1 LNSLKPIIDKTL
13 ENLESWL
20 KVARKKSIL
29 FGFDGFLDEIV
40 SVVRIRHSRDSIV
53 LMRSM
58 KEWGER
64 ISKAAGSSAGLEVMP
79 KDRRTGGFVA
89 NTSQAL
95 ASFLHPV
102 GSFTMI
108 GNFGQPQILPI
119 FSDLFE
125 KELKCNLFSIGNPG
139 VTNAYEFDDG
149 KIMMSNFVPVQ
160 GNRPELIE
168 KVIHPNSIIQT
179 LNEGGLIGIGY
190 WSITPGMEEIYRF
203 CQTQIFPK
211 LSQPDKLDIFLDLAD
226 IRKKTDADI
235 QRVISLLNAF
245 TEYPSTTL
253 SLNDREAFRL
263 AAAFGYA
270 QDERTGSLERELPEA
285 FIRLTLFLRDHIKFK
300 RLIIHTPSFALSST
314 IDVRNRYAN
323 NANIITIVPNA
334 YTKSPRFTV
343 AAGDTFNAGFCFGL
357 LVNATESEGLL
368 LGNALTSYFIRSGY
382 RGNSQEIRNLLQNY
396 HDYLAKDT
404 PELLK

>member
-1 LNSLKPIIDKTL
+1 M
-13 ENLESWL
+13 
-20 KVARKKSIL
+20 ARKKSIL

-40 SVVRIRHSRDSIV
+40 SVVKIRHSRESIE

-58 KEWGER
+58 KEWGDR

-102 GSFTMI
+102 GPFNMI

-125 KELKCNLFSIGNPG
+125 KQLKCKLFSIGNPG

-168 KVIHPNSIIQT
+168 KVIHPNSIIEF

-190 WSITPGMEEIYRF
+190 WSITPGMEEIYQF
-203 CQTQIFPK
+203 CQNQIFPK
-211 LSQPDKLDIFLDLAD
+211 LAHVDQLNIFLDLAD

-235 QRVISLLNAF
+235 QRVISLLNSF
-245 TEYPSTTL
+245 TDYPATTL
-253 SLNDREAFRL
+253 SLNDREAIRL
-263 AAAFGYA
+263 AEIGRASCR
-270 QDERTGSLERELPEA
+270 ER
-285 FIRLTLFLRDHIKFK
+285 
-300 RLIIHTPSFALSST
+300 
-314 IDVRNRYAN
+314 V
-323 NANIITIVPNA
+323 
-334 YTKSPRFTV
+334 
-343 AAGDTFNAGFCFGL
+343 
-357 LVNATESEGLL
+357 
-368 LGNALTSYFIRSGY
+368 
-382 RGNSQEIRNLLQNY
+382 
-396 HDYLAKDT
+396 
-404 PELLK
+404 